1 MIFCLR
7 KYNLISLQTSNIE
20 PPNERK
26 SHSMSSSNSEDNNIQ
41 TRSNMHT
48 TSDLQSSVPV
58 NSVDTIKQIVKH
70 LLKKKGRHEEPSE
83 HEINQAMQEFQ
94 DMNKVPRSNLS

>member
-1 MIFCLR
+1 
-7 KYNLISLQTSNIE
+7 
-20 PPNERK
+20 
-26 SHSMSSSNSEDNNIQ
+26 MSSINSEDNTIQ

-48 TSDLQSSVPV
+48 NANLQSSVPV

-70 LLKKKGRHEEPSE
+70 LLKKKGRNEEPSE

-94 DMNKVPRSNLS
+94 EMNKVPRWNLS

>member
-1 MIFCLR
+1 
-7 KYNLISLQTSNIE
+7 
-20 PPNERK
+20 
-26 SHSMSSSNSEDNNIQ
+26 MSSSSSVSNTIQ
-41 TRSNMHT
+41 TRSNMET
-48 TSDLQSSVPV
+48 NSNIQSSVPV

-94 DMNKVPRSNLS
+94 EMNKVPRWNLS

>member
-1 MIFCLR
+1 
-7 KYNLISLQTSNIE
+7 
-20 PPNERK
+20 
-26 SHSMSSSNSEDNNIQ
+26 MSSSSSDSNTLQ
-41 TRSNMHT
+41 TRSNMET
-48 TSDLQSSVPV
+48 NSNIQSSVPV

-94 DMNKVPRSNLS
+94 EMNKVPRWNLS